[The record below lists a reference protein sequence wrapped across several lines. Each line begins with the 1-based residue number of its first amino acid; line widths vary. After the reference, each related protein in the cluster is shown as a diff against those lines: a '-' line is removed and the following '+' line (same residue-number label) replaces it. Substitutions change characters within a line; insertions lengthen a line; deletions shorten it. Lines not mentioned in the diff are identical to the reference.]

1 MKLEA
6 ADWLEDFCAVTG
18 GHWSV
23 FEETEF
29 ARQALKA
36 RTSGRGGWN
45 QGQAEMIGAAAH
57 ELEDGLDGRWI
68 RLPEVGFEER

>member
-29 ARQALKA
+29 AGEPFQA
-36 RTSGRGGWN
+36 RSRGSCGRN

-57 ELEDGLDGRWI
+57 EVKHCLDWCRI
-68 RLPEVGFEER
+68 